1 MKAISKDLISYY
13 THNLKNFGPSAQGV
27 GWKNEAAQVIRFEQI
42 TKIINEN
49 SGFSINDLGCGV
61 ADYFAF
67 LNNRQFSNFI
77 YKGYDVLDD
86 MIESSSAKY
95 ADIKNAQFYKIA
107 DASQLEQADYTIASG
122 IFNLKYNT
130 SETEWIAY
138 ILKTIEWM
146 SFFSLKGFSFNIL
159 TRYADKE
166 FMQSHLYYADPLFFF
181 DFCKRT
187 YSKNVALLHDY
198 NEYDFTIL
206 VRK

>member
-1 MKAISKDLISYY
+1 
-13 THNLKNFGPSAQGV
+13 
-27 GWKNEAAQVIRFEQI
+27 
-42 TKIINEN
+42 
-49 SGFSINDLGCGV
+49 
-61 ADYFAF
+61 
-67 LNNRQFSNFI
+67 
-77 YKGYDVLDD
+77 